1 MTDEK
6 KAAIYISHFL
16 RVLSERI
23 EEKPELIRELDLDFS
38 AILSPENGK
47 PGGEELEEFDAF
59 SVYDEGGEEGLRG
72 RLEGLDLYSLKK
84 ILNRHDFDPSQFA
97 QKWEDKS
104 RLIDLIL
111 KRVAARTNG
120 KEERL

>member
-16 RVLSERI
+16 RVLSKRI

-38 AILSPENGK
+38 AILPTENGK

-59 SVYDEGGEEGLRG
+59 SVYTEGGEEGLRG
-72 RLEGLDLYSLKK
+72 RLEAFDLYSLKK
-84 ILNRHDFDPSQFA
+84 ILN
-97 QKWEDKS
+97 
-104 RLIDLIL
+104 
-111 KRVAARTNG
+111 
-120 KEERL
+120 

>member
-16 RVLSERI
+16 RALSERI

-59 SVYDEGGEEGLRG
+59 AVYAEGGEEGLRG